1 MDDVRKL
8 VKVKPLEWRKS
19 GETWTAMGGIA
30 FYTVRRCCLYTG
42 QHYSAR
48 LDSDDD
54 AKAAAQADYEARIYA
69 ALTPAS
75 DGRAEGLRE
84 AAGIAEAFM
93 SQWATATY
101 QNMDARM
108 QNAAK
113 TYAAGD
119 IVSAILARAAELEGN
134 TDE

>member
-1 MDDVRKL
+1 MDDVKNAGQSIV
-8 VKVKPLEWRKS
+8 VKNAIRGPVSEVDCRDVTVTENWGRLFLSQDGKS
-19 GETWTAMGGIA
+19 DIVIVRDAYPAFIA
-30 FYTVRRCCLYTG
+30 AI
-42 QHYSAR
+42 QHF
-48 LDSDDD
+48 
-54 AKAAAQADYEARIYA
+54 
-69 ALTPAS
+69 TPAS

-119 IVSAILARAAELEGN
+119 IVSAIRARAAELEGK